1 MGKRRE
7 SRPSRSMKPVF
18 VVFCEGETEEA
29 YLDFLKQTYR
39 SPFKIIPKV
48 EGGKISQHLI
58 RKRCREVKISPNEKI
73 QVFLMYDMDKPEI
86 TEKLLQLKA
95 HLLLSNPCIELWF
108 LLHCKDQKTA
118 ISTEDSI
125 KALKHKGAP
134 WNSYKKP
141 EISTTQKEYLKQ
153 HVQEAMK
160 RAASLPVHGN
170 PSSDVHHLLR
180 SILISVDKNS
190 PVF

>member
-7 SRPSRSMKPVF
+7 LRPVRSMKPVF

-58 RKRCREVKISPNEKI
+58 RTRCREVKISPNEKI

-95 HLLLSNPCIELWF
+95 HLLLSNPCIELCF

-118 ISTEDSI
+118 ISTEDAI
-125 KALKHKGAP
+125 KALKHIGAP
-134 WNSYKKP
+134 WNRYKKP
-141 EISTTQKEYLKQ
+141 EISTTQKDFLKL
-153 HVQEAMK
+153 HVLEAME
-160 RAASLPVHGN
+160 RASLLPIHNN

-180 SILISVDKNS
+180 SIIKHIDKNK
-190 PVF
+190 